1 MLRFTAVP
9 DVRTSLTV
17 RGTRARTDLNKA
29 SSSNHA
35 ADPLESTLGAE
46 QLFDRARDALV
57 VSELG
62 TGRILRWNPSAEI
75 LFGYSAA
82 DAVGRPVQ
90 MLMPPA
96 VARLHRERVAHFERS
111 GEDDVLD

>member
-9 DVRTSLTV
+9 DVRTSRTV
-17 RGTRARTDLNKA
+17 SGTRARTHLNKA
-29 SSSNHA
+29 SSSNH

-96 VARLHRERVAHFERS
+96 VARLHRERVAHF
-111 GEDDVLD
+111 